1 MKALISAFALSL
13 TFTTFAATDLCSV
26 SYSPEGSALHWTA
39 FKTPKKVGVKG
50 QFNVF
55 KIISNKSS
63 SVDELLSNATFEVDT
78 KSVSTNDKARDA
90 KIFQFFFKTMTKGSA
105 ITGKVLKVN
114 PASVEVEFSLNG
126 ATKIIT
132 LAKAYDEAKNTVAL
146 TGELNVLDF
155 DMKDNLAVLTK
166 ACNTLHEGVTW
177 PDVKIELMASVLK
190 TCK

>member
-1 MKALISAFALSL
+1 MKALISAFVLSF

-26 SYSPEGSALHWTA
+26 SYVPEGSTLNWTA

-55 KIISNKSS
+55 KIISSKSAS
-63 SVDELLSNATFEVDT
+63 IDELLSKATFEVDT
-78 KSVSTNDKARDA
+78 KSVSTNDKPRDA

-105 ITGKVLKVN
+105 ISGKVLKVG
-114 PASVEVEFSLNG
+114 PASVDVEFSLNG

-132 LAKAYDEAKNTVAL
+132 LAKVYDEVKNTLTL
-146 TGELNVLDF
+146 TGEMNVLDF
-155 DMKDNLAVLTK
+155 DMKDNLARLTK
-166 ACNTLHEGVTW
+166 ACHTLHEGVTW
-177 PDVKIELMASVLK
+177 PDVKIELMASVPK